1 MNKGDFMSINFNIG
15 SIEHSN
21 IINIMK
27 TSYVSNFI
35 KEHINLTS
43 LNLQF
48 SDICFSSCKYL
59 EIIKRLSSIGK
70 CFVSRND
77 CIFVFSEFNEFVIML
92 NLFSKGN
99 LFKILY
105 TIYTNSIEII
115 NNLNTK
121 IINELHD
128 TNVSLDIDV
137 KWYYWE
143 QGLSDYESIPMKLD
157 DIVYDEAYP
166 YIEGGI
172 KKLSE
177 YYIKSNEQ
185 VLILIGPSGTG
196 KTRLIRYLVKQ
207 LVNKIEN
214 EKRKLLPSLNFI
226 SDDEISL
233 PSVRYTTDNKV
244 MSDSKIFIDMLY
256 KDSVALILEDIDF
269 QLRDRRDGNDVMY
282 KLLSSSDGFISNN
295 NLSKIIVS
303 TNIESESKID
313 SAFVRPGR
321 CFGIIHTREL
331 NYEES
336 KNFLKIF
343 NKDDIKLDVDRKYS
357 IGELYR
363 IVNNNLFMNK
373 TPFKKIGF

>member
-343 NKDDIKLDVDRKYS
+343 NKDDVKLDVDRKYS

>member
-1 MNKGDFMSINFNIG
+1 MSINFNIG

-343 NKDDIKLDVDRKYS
+343 NKDDVKLDVDRKYS

>member
-1 MNKGDFMSINFNIG
+1 MSINFNIG